1 MPKEEENTAHEEVIE
16 SEDVKEE
23 VNEDVNEAGQSDGE
37 VKDGISEL
45 LEIMAEGSP
54 NKAEEESTEEE
65 EQAPEEEE
73 ETEEPEDEEEEE
85 TQEEEGEP
93 EKEESEDELEEEE
106 ESKEEEPPKEE
117 SSDEL
122 VNRLRGE
129 INSLSRQ
136 LMSQPAP
143 TPVPK
148 EPGKEPESSDAITT
162 VGESAAVVAVDI
174 TQEEYDEAMT
184 DKDKFSKLVDRVVE
198 VKTQQALESV
208 TQSVNGVVAE
218 KLSLNQRVNDFFD
231 EHENLRGQR
240 DYVGFLAQE
249 LADEHHNK
257 SKDPWDMDRIFKELP
272 DLAQKRLGL
281 SAGSTTTNRDNGSKS
296 KSKRKVKSKN
306 QRPAFTKGSRT
317 RASADNLSK
326 EQKDISQTLEL

>member
-1 MPKEEENTAHEEVIE
+1 MTKEEENTAHEEVIE

-54 NKAEEESTEEE
+54 NKAEEESPEEE

-136 LMSQPAP
+136 LMSQPKPAP

-148 EPGKEPESSDAITT
+148 EPGKEPGKEPEEEVIST
-162 VGESAAVVAVDI
+162 DI